1 MRISDW
7 SSDVCSSDLAPARQD
22 ARVFQRKCLS
32 KVCGEGPGPADR
44 PLYRLFH
51 PGAGWP
57 AGRLSNLRQLVPYRR
72 IQRSEEHTSELQS
85 LMRISYAVFCL
96 KKKKKTIHTKQTDIT
111 HRKFNLQ
118 YIHLYLDTG
127 RH

>member
-1 MRISDW
+1 MIPRPPRSTRTDTLFPYTTLFRSDDRVELW
-7 SSDVCSSDLAPARQD
+7 SARATLGRDREPRALRLYRCGWRAPARQD

-57 AGRLSNLRQLVPYRR
+57 AGRLSN
-72 IQRSEEHTSELQS
+72 RSEEHTSELQS

-96 KKKKKTIHTKQTDIT
+96 KK
-111 HRKFNLQ
+111 
-118 YIHLYLDTG
+118 
-127 RH
+127 